1 MQLYKAIGLMS
12 GTSLDGVDIACCEF
26 EQRDNQWSF
35 EIRNAV
41 TIAYSDLWRKRLSE
55 ANNLDAY
62 DFSSL
67 NCEYGSYLGDHVRD
81 FVLRYSLNPDLVA
94 SHGHTIFHRPD
105 LGVTVQIGH
114 GAYIAKSSGLPV
126 VCDFRSLDVARGG
139 QGAPL
144 VPVGDQLLFPEYRYC
159 LNLGGFGNISF
170 DQSGERIAFDICPVN
185 IVLNHLA
192 RKMGKSF
199 DENGNIARQG
209 NINANLLTSLNELPF
224 YQKNSPKSLGRE
236 WLESVV
242 LPILEK
248 STISIQDKLRT
259 FTEHIAIQVAEST
272 MNKKIGQILITGG
285 GSHNVFLVNRIKSN
299 TNNKIVIPNKL
310 LIDYKEAMIFAFL
323 GILRYH
329 GLNNIF
335 ASVTGADSDMC
346 SGAIYLP

>member
-1 MQLYKAIGLMS
+1 MQLYKVIGLMS
-12 GTSLDGVDIACCEF
+12 GTSLDGVDIAWCEF
-26 EQRDNQWSF
+26 EQRNNQWSF

-62 DFSSL
+62 NFSLL

-81 FVLRYSLNPDLVA
+81 FVLRYSLMPDLVA

-126 VCDFRSLDVARGG
+126 VCDFRSPDVARGG
-139 QGAPL
+139 EGAPL
-144 VPVGDQLLFPEYRYC
+144 VPVGDQLLFSEYRYC

-209 NINANLLTSLNELPF
+209 EIDANLLASLNELSY
-224 YQKNSPKSLGRE
+224 YQKNPPKSLGRE

-248 STISIQDKLRT
+248 STISTKDKIRT
-259 FTEHIAIQVAEST
+259 FTEHIAIQVVEST
-272 MNKKIGQILITGG
+272 INKKIGQILVTGG
-285 GSHNVFLVNRIKSN
+285 GAHNVFLLKRIEFHS
-299 TNNKIVIPNKL
+299 NNKIVIPDQL
-310 LIDYKEAMIFAFL
+310 LTDYKEAMIFAFL
-323 GILRYH
+323 GLRRYQ

-335 ASVTGADSDMC
+335 GSVTGASCDLC

>member
-1 MQLYKAIGLMS
+1 MYKAIGLMS
-12 GTSLDGVDIACCEF
+12 GTSLDGIDIAWCEF
-26 EQRDNQWSF
+26 EHRINQWCF
-35 EIRNAV
+35 EIKHAV

-62 DFSSL
+62 DFSLL
-67 NCEYGSYLGDHVRD
+67 NCEYGSYLGAHVRD
-81 FVLRYSLNPDLVA
+81 FAHRYRLFPDLVA

-144 VPVGDQLLFPEYRYC
+144 VPVGDQLLFSEYKYC

-192 RKMGKSF
+192 GKLGRSF

-209 NINANLLTSLNELPF
+209 EINANLLTSFNELPY
-224 YQKNSPKSLGRE
+224 YQKNPPKSLGRE

-259 FTEHIAIQVAEST
+259 FTEHIAIQVSEST
-272 MNKKIGQILITGG
+272 INKKVGQILITGG
-285 GSHNVFLVNRIKSN
+285 GSHNVFLVNRIKSH

-323 GILRYH
+323 GILRH
-329 GLNNIF
+329 QGLNNIF
-335 ASVTGADSDMC
+335 DSVTGAERDMC